1 MSAKVQFLS
10 KVPNL
15 NLLVQCQLCVYFSV
29 SGDKR
34 SLNMD
39 YLPYLRQTLTEPL
52 VSQESDGVK
61 DVIQLMDEYDIIKD
75 DFDNIMDITK
85 WPNSSD
91 PLSKLSSKVYTFN

>member
-34 SLNMD
+34 SLNMEEF
-39 YLPYLRQTLTEPL
+39 YLFLYSYTLCIYIE
-52 VSQESDGVK
+52 
-61 DVIQLMDEYDIIKD
+61 
-75 DFDNIMDITK
+75 
-85 WPNSSD
+85 
-91 PLSKLSSKVYTFN
+91 KVVP